1 MKSSMASLRVALV
14 HDWLV
19 TYAGGERVLEHTL
32 KVFPQADVYTLVDFL
47 DPEDRRFLE
56 GRPTHHSFLQRM
68 PFARRHY
75 RRYLPFM
82 PFAIEQ
88 FDLREYD
95 LVISNS
101 HAVAKGAL
109 TGPEQLHVC
118 ICLSPIRYAWDLQD
132 QYLKEAGLDRG
143 LRGILARSLL
153 HRIRI
158 WDARTA
164 NGVDHFIA
172 ISEFISS
179 RITKAYGRNST
190 VIYPPVDISSF
201 VPGEEAARGDFYVT
215 AGRLAPYKRV
225 GLLVEA
231 FREMPERRLVVIGDG
246 PMRKQLLK
254 DLPSNVRYLGRQPF
268 SVLLSHLQTA
278 RGFIFA
284 AEEDFGI
291 APLEAQACGTPV
303 VAYGRGGALE
313 TIRGLDDPAP
323 SGVFFKEQSVTS
335 LREAIRTLE
344 KDPGRICAANCRLNA
359 ERFGPKRFHEELG
372 GFMEAAWEEFSASL
386 SRP

>member
-1 MKSSMASLRVALV
+1 MAGLRVALV

-19 TYAGGERVLEHTL
+19 TYTGGERVLEQTL
-32 KVFPQADVYTLVDFL
+32 KVFPEADVYTLVDFL
-47 DPEDRRFLE
+47 GPEDRRFLG

-75 RRYLPFM
+75 RRYLPIM
-82 PFAIEQ
+82 PFAIGR

-101 HAVAKGAL
+101 HAVAKGVP

-132 QYLKEAGLDRG
+132 QYLKESGLDRG
-143 LRGILARSLL
+143 LRGMLARGLL
-153 HRIRI
+153 HKIRI
-158 WDARTA
+158 WDTKTA
-164 NGVDHFIA
+164 NGVDRFIA
-172 ISEFISS
+172 ISEFISR
-179 RITKAYGRNST
+179 RITKAYGRDST

-201 VPGEEAARGDFYVT
+201 VPGEETARGDFYVT
-215 AGRLAPYKRV
+215 AGRLVPYKRV
-225 GLLVEA
+225 GLLAEA
-231 FREMPERRLVVIGDG
+231 FREMPERQLVVIGDG

-254 DLPSNVRYLGRQPF
+254 DLPSNVRFLGRQPF
-268 SVLLSHLQTA
+268 PVLLSYLQTA
-278 RGFIFA
+278 RGFLFA

-313 TIRGLDDPAP
+313 TIRGLDDPEP
-323 SGVFFKEQSVTS
+323 SGVFFKDQSVTS
-335 LREAIRTLE
+335 LREAIQTLE
-344 KDPGRICAANCRLNA
+344 EDPGRVGTANCRRNA
-359 ERFGPKRFHEELG
+359 ERFGPERFREQLG
-372 GFMEAAWEEFSASL
+372 GFMEAAWEEFSASP
-386 SRP
+386 SRR

>member
-1 MKSSMASLRVALV
+1 MKSPMASLRVALV

-75 RRYLPFM
+75 RSYLPFM

-172 ISEFISS
+172 IS
-179 RITKAYGRNST
+179 
-190 VIYPPVDISSF
+190 
-201 VPGEEAARGDFYVT
+201 
-215 AGRLAPYKRV
+215 RV
-225 GLLVEA
+225 HLEQDHQSV
-231 FREMPERRLVVIGDG
+231 RT
-246 PMRKQLLK
+246 QLNG
-254 DLPSNVRYLGRQPF
+254 DLPTG
-268 SVLLSHLQTA
+268 
-278 RGFIFA
+278 
-284 AEEDFGI
+284 
-291 APLEAQACGTPV
+291 
-303 VAYGRGGALE
+303 
-313 TIRGLDDPAP
+313 
-323 SGVFFKEQSVTS
+323 
-335 LREAIRTLE
+335 
-344 KDPGRICAANCRLNA
+344 
-359 ERFGPKRFHEELG
+359 
-372 GFMEAAWEEFSASL
+372 
-386 SRP
+386 

>member
-1 MKSSMASLRVALV
+1 MKSPMASLRVALV

-75 RRYLPFM
+75 RSYLPFM

-201 VPGEEAARGDFYVT
+201 VPGEGAARGDFYVT

-291 APLEAQACGTPV
+291 APLEAQACGIPV

-372 GFMEAAWEEFSASL
+372 GFMEAAWEEFSASP